1 MRITSV
7 FLGLLAAAV
16 VGADAGNE
24 QSTPRSEQRTER
36 GPVSAVVRVEPN
48 KVRIGDAVS
57 LIIEITA
64 QAEVELLM
72 PVFGASLERFTIL
85 EFVPREHIDTDG
97 RTVSIQRYRL
107 QAPASGEHTIPPIT
121 IEFVDRRPGQR
132 AAPEDEDAYELLTER
147 LAFTVESVVPADAG
161 SELKPPLGPLAALDA
176 NATRHWPWVVT
187 TVGAI
192 LAVAMVVVIMRLR
205 GHRRQRSAY
214 DIARTRLDA
223 LEARPRPDADAM
235 DAFFVELSDLVRH
248 YLEDRFT
255 LHAPELTTEE
265 FLDVAAI
272 SPDLTRNHRSF
283 LQTFLRSAD
292 QVKFARFVPAA
303 DDVETALSAVR
314 GFLQQTAGDD
324 AQAGAGATSAAGE
337 VAHA

>member
-1 MRITSV
+1 MRIISV
-7 FLGLLAAAV
+7 FLCLLVAAAV
-16 VGADAGNE
+16 GADSGNE
-24 QSTPRSEQRTER
+24 QSTRRSEQRTKR
-36 GPVSAVVRVEPN
+36 GPVSAVVRVEPDS
-48 KVRIGDAVS
+48 VRIGDPVS
-57 LIIEITA
+57 LIIEVTA

-85 EFVPREHIDTDG
+85 EFVPREHIDADG
-97 RTVSIQRYRL
+97 RTVSTQRYQL

-121 IEFVDRRPGQR
+121 IEFVDRRQGQR
-132 AAPEDEDAYELLTER
+132 ATPKDEDAYELLTER

-161 SELKPPLGPLAALDA
+161 SQLKPPLGPLAALDSG
-176 NATRHWPWVVT
+176 ATRHWPWAVA

-192 LAVAMVVVIMRLR
+192 LAGAVVVVVMRLR
-205 GHRRQRSAY
+205 GHGRQRSAY
-214 DIARTRLDA
+214 DIASTRLEA
-223 LEARPRPDADAM
+223 LEARPRPGADGM

-248 YLEDRFT
+248 YLENRFT

-265 FLDVAAI
+265 FLDVAAA

-283 LQTFLRSAD
+283 LQTFLHSAD

-314 GFLQQTAGDD
+314 GFLQQTADDD
-324 AQAGAGATSAAGE
+324 AQSGAGATSAANE
-337 VAHA
+337 VTRA